1 LKKFDRTDLKI
12 RREAQVTVDNT
23 PKSPFSAIKVVEC
36 GEGISAAFGA
46 KMLADVGAEVIKIE
60 PPGGDL
66 ARRRGPFP
74 DDKVDAEKSGI
85 FIYLNTNKRSV
96 VADLTRPEGRE
107 LLNKLLADADVLIH
121 NVPPGERA
129 ASGLDSAALTGAHP
143 KLIVTSISMFGDTGP
158 YANWNGYELT
168 AVNAGGWAYLSPG
181 ASPYADKPPL
191 KCFGSQ
197 GDFQGGVHAA
207 ALTMAAYFNRLKT
220 GKGQAIDVSEQEC
233 IAAMLEMNLMHWTYA
248 HRETS
253 RLGSRLLGP
262 WFIADC
268 ADGQIFALAVEE
280 AQWKQL
286 VELMGNPE
294 WASEDLFKDRIARG
308 QNQDALKALM
318 GEWLSQWKVQDLY
331 REAQKRRIP
340 FAPINKMQDLYE
352 SEHLAER
359 DFFVQIDQPGVGKI
373 NLPGMPSKYAR
384 TQWSLR
390 RPAPRLGQHSEE
402 VFCGEYGIAPD
413 RLSELRKA
421 GVA

>member
-1 LKKFDRTDLKI
+1 V
-12 RREAQVTVDNT
+12 ENNA
-23 PKSPFSAIKVVEC
+23 KSPFSAIKVVEC

-46 KMLADVGAEVIKIE
+46 KMLADLGAEVIKIE

-66 ARRRGPFP
+66 SRRRGPFP
-74 DDKVDAEKSGI
+74 GDKADPEKSGI
-85 FIYLNTNKRSV
+85 FIYLNTNKRGV

-107 LLNKLLADADVLIH
+107 LLGKLLADADVLIH
-121 NVPPGERA
+121 NVPPPERA
-129 ASGLDSAALTGAHP
+129 ARGLDSAALCAAYP
-143 KLIVTSISMFGDTGP
+143 KLIATSISIFGDTGP
-158 YANWNGYELT
+158 HANWRGYDLT
-168 AVNAGGWAYLSPG
+168 VANAGGWAFLSPG
-181 ASPYADKPPL
+181 ASPYPDKPPL

-197 GDFQGGVHAA
+197 GDFQGGIHAA
-207 ALTMAAYFNRLKT
+207 MLVLAGYMNRLKT

-268 ADGQIFALAVEE
+268 ADGKIFALAVEE
-280 AQWKQL
+280 EQWKRL

-294 WASEDLFKDRIARG
+294 WASDELFKDRIARG

-318 GEWLSQWKVQDLY
+318 SEWLSQWKVQDLY
-331 REAQKRRIP
+331 REAQNRRVP
-340 FAPINKMQDLYE
+340 FAPINTMRDLYE
-352 SEHLAER
+352 SEHLAAR
-359 DFFVQIDQPGVGKI
+359 DFFVSIDQPGLGEVI
-373 NLPGMPSKYAR
+373 VPGMPSKYGR
-384 TQWSLR
+384 TPWSLR
-390 RPAPRLGQHSEE
+390 RAAPRLGEHSEE
-402 VFCGEYGIAPD
+402 VFCGELGVGRD

>member
-1 LKKFDRTDLKI
+1 
-12 RREAQVTVDNT
+12 VTVENNA
-23 PKSPFSAIKVVEC
+23 KSPFSAIKVVEC
-36 GEGISAAFGA
+36 GEGISAAFGT
-46 KMLADVGAEVIKIE
+46 KMLADLGAEVIKVE

-66 ARRRGPFP
+66 TRRRGPFP
-74 DDKVDAEKSGI
+74 EDKADPEKSGI
-85 FIYLNTNKRSV
+85 FIYLNANKRGV

-107 LLNKLLADADVLIH
+107 LLAKLLADADVLIH
-121 NVPPGERA
+121 NVPPPDRS
-129 ASGLDSAALTGAHP
+129 ASGLDSATLTASYP
-143 KLIVTSISMFGDTGP
+143 KLIVTSISMFGDTGR

-181 ASPYADKPPL
+181 ASPYPDQPPL

-197 GDFQGGVHAA
+197 GDFQGGIHAA
-207 ALTMAAYFNRLKT
+207 MVTMAAYFNRLKT

-262 WFIADC
+262 WFIGDC
-268 ADGQIFALAVEE
+268 ADGKIFALAVEE
-280 AQWKQL
+280 EQWKRL

-294 WASEDLFKDRIARG
+294 WASEDLFKDRISRG

-331 REAQKRRIP
+331 RAAQKARVP
-340 FAPINKMQDLYE
+340 FAPVNTMADLYA

-359 DFFVQIDQPGVGKI
+359 DFFVPIEQPGVGTVR
-373 NLPGMPSKYAR
+373 LPGMPSKYTR
-384 TQWSLR
+384 TQWSIR
-390 RPAPRLGQHSEE
+390 RPAPRLGEHSET
-402 VFCGEYGIAPD
+402 VFCGEYGVARD
-413 RLSELRKA
+413 RLSELHKA
-421 GVA
+421 GIA